1 MVECPICGLKRR
13 LLFKHIRTHGY
24 NCKDDFLRDYPD
36 SILCDESISKKLSDI
51 QKVLNKKDS
60 VRESKRNALLRLWED
75 SSYREKM
82 HTARSIGAKKQ
93 WGDRESE
100 SVKKRIANISK
111 AQKELWKNKE
121 YRENQCKSFK
131 KRWEDVEYR
140 NSMLDVFT
148 NVKEYIGNDGNTYL
162 LRSSYELS
170 CVNYLNSLGI
180 KFDYEP
186 RSFEIYDDLYNCVRL
201 YYPDFYIKSLDT
213 YLEVKSTFYYN
224 KDKYLNDLKLKTLR
238 IKGYNI
244 KLIKEKELES
254 LDSFKQALYGCA
266 DT

>member
-1 MVECPICGLKRR
+1 MVECPICGLKRKS
-13 LLFKHIRTHGY
+13 LFKHIRTHGY
-24 NCKDDFLRDYPD
+24 SCKEDFLKDYPD
-36 SILCDESISKKLSDI
+36 SVLYDESISKKLSEI

-60 VRESKRNALLRLWED
+60 VRENKRNALLRLWED

-93 WGDRESE
+93 WEDRESG

-121 YRENQCKSFK
+121 YRESQCKSFK

-148 NVKEYIGNDGNTYL
+148 NVKEYIGDDGNTYL

-170 CVNYLNSLGI
+170 CVNYLNSLGVE
-180 KFDYEP
+180 FDYEP
-186 RSFEIYDDLYNCVRL
+186 RSFEIYDDLHSCVRL

-238 IKGYNI
+238 INGYNI
-244 KLIKEKELES
+244 KLIREKELES